1 MENKMENINNQKNRM
16 PLGAEKADGAVATV
30 GQTITHLADSV
41 RRTAGSDSTVG
52 TAVSTVADGLEAS
65 GEYLKNHGIT
75 EMKKDVT
82 DLISKHPV
90 HSLWIGVGLGALL
103 GMTIARR

>member
-1 MENKMENINNQKNRM
+1 MENISNQKNGM
-16 PLGAEKADGAVATV
+16 ALVTEKADGAVATV
-30 GQTITHLADSV
+30 GQTISHLADSV
-41 RRTAGSDSTVG
+41 RKTAGPEGSVG
-52 TAVSTVADGLEAS
+52 TAVSSVADGLEAS
-65 GEYLKNHGIT
+65 GEYLKNHGIS

-90 HSLWIGVGLGALL
+90 HSLWIGIGLGALL